1 MASISF
7 HIKIYSDTVC
17 SWCYIGLKTLEQA
30 ITLYQ
35 RTYPGG
41 SKDFFHIT
49 WSPFYL
55 DPSAPIPGILAE
67 TRIAQKNG
75 ADRAEGIKLRLRRVG
90 KAHGID
96 FTFAGKVGNTRD
108 SHRLMYLAGL
118 KGEDVQMMLA
128 KELFKAHF
136 EGDADITDHVV
147 LIKAGVAAGMEE
159 KVVVAWLEIDNGGEE
174 VDREAQKARESGVNS
189 VPTFEINGK
198 RLEGA
203 EDVSAFY
210 EAFSEIKETL
220 C

>member
-1 MASISF
+1 
-7 HIKIYSDTVC
+7 
-17 SWCYIGLKTLEQA
+17 
-30 ITLYQ
+30 
-35 RTYPGG
+35 
-41 SKDFFHIT
+41 
-49 WSPFYL
+49 
-55 DPSAPIPGILAE
+55 
-67 TRIAQKNG
+67 
-75 ADRAEGIKLRLRRVG
+75 
-90 KAHGID
+90 
-96 FTFAGKVGNTRD
+96 
-108 SHRLMYLAGL
+108 MYLAGL
-118 KGEDVQMMLA
+118 KGEDVQMKLA

-147 LIKAGVAAGMEE
+147 LIKAGIAAGMEE
-159 KVVVAWLEIDNGGEE
+159 KVVVAWLESDNGGEE